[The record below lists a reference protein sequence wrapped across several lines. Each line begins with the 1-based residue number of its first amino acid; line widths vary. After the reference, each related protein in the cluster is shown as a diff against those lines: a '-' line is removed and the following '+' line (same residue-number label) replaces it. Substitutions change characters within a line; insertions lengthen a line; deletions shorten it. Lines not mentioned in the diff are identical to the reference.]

1 MNHEQLETLDDPRL
15 APYRGLAGKRE
26 QRESGLLIAESRF
39 LVERLLVSRLAVE
52 SILVDDPAKVPD
64 LPPERATTPIYCL
77 PRHLIQELVGFNF
90 HRGVMACGRRANLTD
105 LRQVDWPQ
113 QERLTLAIAAQVVDP
128 ENLGSLIRASSAF
141 GADALLIDD
150 RCGDPFSRRALR
162 VSTGHAF
169 KIPIVETPQ
178 LLEQLGIA
186 KSLGFELIATVL
198 DETATHLKK
207 ETVRASRTALMF
219 GNEGFGLEAEVVALA
234 DRRVTIPMERG
245 SDSLNVSMA
254 AGVFLYHY
262 GYML

>member
-1 MNHEQLETLDDPRL
+1 MNVEHLETLNDPRL
-15 APYRGLAGKRE
+15 VPYCGLAGKRDH
-26 QRESGLLIAESRF
+26 RDTGLLIAESRF
-39 LVERLLVSRLAVE
+39 LVERLLASTLEVE

-64 LPPERATTPIYCL
+64 LPPGREATPIYCL
-77 PRHLIQELVGFNF
+77 PRQQIQELVGFNF
-90 HRGVMACGRRANLTD
+90 HRGVMACGRRPDLTD
-105 LRQVDWPQ
+105 LRQVDWPD
-113 QERLTLAIAAQVVDP
+113 QERLTLAVAAQVVDP

-169 KIPIVETPQ
+169 KIPIVETPH
-178 LLEQLGIA
+178 LLEQLQTA

-198 DETATHLKK
+198 DESATHLKK
-207 ETVRASRTALMF
+207 EAVRCSRTALLF
-219 GNEGFGLEAEVVALA
+219 GNEGFGLEADVIALA

-262 GYML
+262 CYML

>member
-1 MNHEQLETLDDPRL
+1 MNLEQLESLDDPRL
-15 APYRGLAGKRE
+15 APYCGLAGKRDY
-26 QRESGLLIAESRF
+26 RESGLLVAESRV
-39 LVERLLVSRLAVE
+39 LVERLLASSLPVE
-52 SILVDDPAKVPD
+52 SILVDDPSKIPD
-64 LPPERATTPIYCL
+64 LPPERAATPVYCL
-77 PRHLIQELVGFNF
+77 PRSLLQELVGFNF
-90 HRGVMACGRRANLTD
+90 HRGVMACGRRADLTD
-105 LRQVDWPQ
+105 LRQVAWPQ
-113 QERLTLAIAAQVVDP
+113 RDRLTLAVAAQVVDP

-169 KIPIVETPQ
+169 KIPIVETAD
-178 LLEQLGIA
+178 LIEQLQVA

-198 DETATHLKK
+198 DETATPLKK
-207 ETVRASRTALMF
+207 ETVRPGRTALLF